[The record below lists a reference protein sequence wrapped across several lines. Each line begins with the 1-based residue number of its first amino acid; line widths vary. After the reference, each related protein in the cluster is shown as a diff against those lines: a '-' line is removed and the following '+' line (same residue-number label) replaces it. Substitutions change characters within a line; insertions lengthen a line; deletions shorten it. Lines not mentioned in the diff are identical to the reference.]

1 MKTKGKP
8 RNKAFDQVKGCVVLV
23 AVVVIGIM
31 AVQNRETPT
40 ATTEVTVVNSLEII
54 SQNVFD
60 DIKRVQVVF
69 RTGNTKRVIDADLQ
83 KVVCS
88 ERATVPAGYA
98 LRVAGKYINDM
109 TLMSGIIEADKLAT
123 LDCQQAIQWDEV
135 IGVDYIASGLR

>member
-1 MKTKGKP
+1 MKSKGKP

-54 SQNVFD
+54 SRDVFD

-69 RTGNTKRVIDADLQ
+69 RTGDTKRVIDADLQ

-88 ERATVPAGYA
+88 ERPTVPDGYA

-109 TLMSGIIEADKLAT
+109 TLMSGIIEADKLAA
-123 LDCQQAIQWDEV
+123 LDCQQAINWDEV